1 MPPIRVGL
9 VGCGEIAQ
17 IMHLPF
23 LSQLDQFEIAA
34 VCDLSPTVLDAMG
47 DRYGVAARYTDYR
60 ELVAQPDLDV
70 VAILTM
76 DHYPAARGAIGAGKH
91 VFVEKPLAFSREEAQ
106 ELVDEADRASVLLM
120 VGYMKVY
127 DPGFEYAAAR
137 IAAMRDVRQVHL
149 QDLTGVFDAH
159 HPLYSL
165 VRATD
170 LPAGAAE
177 EQAARILASIE
188 ATLGPDAAH
197 QAVLLRKLL
206 MLCSHDFAVLRT
218 AIGPANQV
226 LFSDLT
232 PDWGI
237 TAVLDHG
244 QGQRCVFEGGS
255 WPKYS
260 WFHEQLRAYGRDEI
274 LTLSFAPPFTHHV
287 PSTVRIELSD
297 EGRHVK
303 HDVVVSHE
311 PAFKREWLHFASCIE
326 HNRAPRTDGRGAVQ
340 DIDLAIE
347 IVRSLPS

>member
-1 MPPIRVGL
+1 MSPIRVGL
-9 VGCGEIAQ
+9 IGCGEIAQ

-23 LSQLDQFEIAA
+23 LSQLPQFEIAA
-34 VCDLSPTVLDAMG
+34 LCDLSPTVLEAMG
-47 DRYGVAARYTDYR
+47 DRYGVAARHTDYR
-60 ELVAQPDLDV
+60 ELLSTPDLDI

-76 DHYPAARGAIGAGKH
+76 DHYPAVRAAIAAGKH

-106 ELVDEADRASVLLM
+106 ELVDAADRAGVLLM
-120 VGYMKVY
+120 VGYMKCY

-137 IAAMRDVRQVHL
+137 IAAMRDVRQVHV

-159 HPLYSL
+159 HAIHSV

-170 LPAGAAE
+170 LPPDAVA
-177 EQAARILASIE
+177 QQSTRILSSIE

-197 QAVLLRKLL
+197 HAVLLRKLL
-206 MLCSHDFAVLRT
+206 MLCSHDFAVLR
-218 AIGPANQV
+218 AAVGAPDQV

-244 QGQRCVFEGGS
+244 QGQRSVFEGGS
-255 WPKYS
+255 WPKYP

-274 LTLSFAPPFTHHV
+274 LTLSFAPPFTYHV

-340 DIDLAIE
+340 DIELAVE
-347 IVRSLPS
+347 IVRSLSR